1 MTDHRMQWN
10 DATLI
15 DQIVEGAK
23 TATVR
28 PLESSEGLDEY
39 NTAIHCGATYTVY
52 DRDRVSRCHVR
63 ITAIQL
69 VTWGTIPEAL
79 WRRDPAASGMVS
91 LQAFRTDH
99 WDYFNQPADDF
110 EFLALYF
117 DHMIN

>member
-15 DQIVEGAK
+15 DQIVEGTK

-99 WDYFNQPADDF
+99 WDYFNQPSDAGTF
-110 EFLALYF
+110 ALQ
-117 DHMIN
+117 